1 MQVVGG
7 GGVTNSRLPWLHLN
21 LYPMFIVCLLSAF
34 LTIGNVHAM
43 FLHVPIFSRLGST
56 GPIVIEKL
64 KEGHEGEKWVTI
76 FRYS

>member
-1 MQVVGG
+1 M

-21 LYPMFIVCLLSAF
+21 LYPMCIVCLLPAF

-56 GPIVIEKL
+56 EPIVIEKL

>member
-1 MQVVGG
+1 M
-7 GGVTNSRLPWLHLN
+7 TNSRLPWLHLN
-21 LYPMFIVCLLSAF
+21 LYPMFIVCLLPAF
-34 LTIGNVHAM
+34 LMTIGNVHAM

-56 GPIVIEKL
+56 EPIVIEKL